1 MNVDLT
7 LAPEYYASYDKDGNV
22 TVDWDAL
29 SDGATMHYGMV
40 VDKTAPTV
48 SNVNLGTDAEGNK
61 VLTFTAGDDQYMSAV
76 ALLDYDKGSVVS
88 VAAGSPEALPRVPA
102 RTSPCL

>member
-1 MNVDLT
+1 
-7 LAPEYYASYDKDGNV
+7 
-22 TVDWDAL
+22 
-29 SDGATMHYGMV
+29 MV

-76 ALLDYDKGSVVS
+76 VSGVVS
-88 VAAGSPEALPRVPA
+88 GVVSAVVSGVVSAVVSADPVRRSLPP
-102 RTSPCL
+102 